1 MLCHGECH
9 SLSGELH
16 NQCRFPHTAYTVQVL
31 QSRYHHEGV
40 DLFLDNPLN
49 IHRGLVEENQQ
60 LLTIEES

>member
-1 MLCHGECH
+1 MQVYTRNL
-9 SLSGELH
+9 
-16 NQCRFPHTAYTVQVL
+16 RFPHTAYTVQVL